1 MENRNF
7 YKKSFILSS
16 SNILTGILGFIFSII
31 LSKELGAEAL
41 GLYGLLMPIYN
52 LFICLMCGGI
62 LAAISRL
69 TSIYFDNKYFNK
81 VNITI
86 KTSMI
91 FTLIWSLIIAIIVY
105 TLAPIIAKFIIKDIR
120 IITSI
125 KIICPAM
132 IFISISN
139 ILKGYF
145 YGTSQINIPSI
156 IDILEKS
163 IRIIVLIIVIKSFN
177 LKTVEATVTA
187 AYVSICIGE
196 FLSYVFLYSYYR
208 KIKNK
213 YNNRHL

>member
-1 MENRNF
+1 MEKENF

-16 SNILTGILGFIFSII
+16 SNILTGILGFTFSLI

-62 LAAISRL
+62 LTSVSRL
-69 TSIYFDNKYFNK
+69 TAIYFDNKYFNK
-81 VNITI
+81 VNLTV

-91 FTLIWSLIIAIIVY
+91 FTLIWSLIIATVVY
-105 TLAPIIAKFIIKDIR
+105 TLSPLIAQFIIKDMR
-120 IITSI
+120 IITAI

-145 YGTSQINIPSI
+145 
-156 IDILEKS
+156 
-163 IRIIVLIIVIKSFN
+163 
-177 LKTVEATVTA
+177 
-187 AYVSICIGE
+187 
-196 FLSYVFLYSYYR
+196 
-208 KIKNK
+208 
-213 YNNRHL
+213 